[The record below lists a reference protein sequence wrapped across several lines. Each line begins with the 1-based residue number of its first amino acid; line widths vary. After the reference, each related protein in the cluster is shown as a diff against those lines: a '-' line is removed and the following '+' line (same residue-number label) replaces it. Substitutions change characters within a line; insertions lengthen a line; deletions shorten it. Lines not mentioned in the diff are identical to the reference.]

1 MQTQPNQVIL
11 FLIISTSAILLLV
24 GLIVVLIFL
33 YQKKQ
38 LAYQQ
43 KLDTMRLDYEKNL
56 LSTQVEIQEDVFQHV
71 SREIHDNISLSLTL
85 AKLSL
90 NTLDWQNLARASL
103 QINSSL
109 EQISKAIND
118 LSDISKSLNSE
129 LISNQ
134 GLIIA
139 LEQEMAKM
147 NEMNL
152 FELNYLVTGTPVFMD
167 SQKELI
173 IFRIIQEAF
182 NNIIKHARATAV
194 EVMLNYTG
202 DRVEVSI
209 SDNGRG
215 FCDKEAELN
224 SDKKS
229 RAGLN
234 NMKKRALIFN
244 GNTLIKS
251 EPDIGTKVFVTIPY

>member
-1 MQTQPNQVIL
+1 MQTSSNDLIL
-11 FLIISTSAILLLV
+11 FLWVTTLLILLMAATV
-24 GLIVVLIFL
+24 IGTL
-33 YQKKQ
+33 YFYRKRQITYLKNVEKI
-38 LAYQQ
+38 
-43 KLDTMRLDYEKNL
+43 KLEYEKDL
-56 LSTQVEIQEDVFQHV
+56 LKTQLEIQEQTFQNI

-90 NTLDWQNLARASL
+90 NTLDWQNPARVNL

-194 EVMLNYTG
+194 EVMLHYTG
-202 DRVEVSI
+202 DRIEVSI